1 MAQIS
6 GENSKLFGV
15 CVQGQRQ
22 KYTPPSPPLS
32 KVEELRDIRYSMSIG
47 NLILW
52 ANSVTVSY
60 LIHYYSLL
68 QNVADIIAK
77 CDSCIITKCEIS
89 LLQNASSFLSQ
100 HTTILLQN
108 ATVTKWDVF
117 YKLPICDSA
126 LSNSFLF
133 CKIDLI

>member
-15 CVQGQRQ
+15 CVQAQRQ

-32 KVEELRDIRYSMSIG
+32 KVEELRDIRYSLSIG
-47 NLILW
+47 NLILG

-77 CDSCIITKCEIS
+77 CDSYIITKCEIS

-100 HTTILLQN
+100 DTTILLQN
-108 ATVTKWDVF
+108 ATLQNGTFFTNCQFVTVH
-117 YKLPICDSA
+117 
-126 LSNSFLF
+126 
-133 CKIDLI
+133 

>member
-47 NLILW
+47 NLILG

-60 LIHYYSLL
+60 LIHITVYYKMW
-68 QNVADIIAK
+68 Q
-77 CDSCIITKCEIS
+77 
-89 LLQNASSFLSQ
+89 
-100 HTTILLQN
+100 ILLQN
-108 ATVTKWDVF
+108 ATAV
-117 YKLPICDSA
+117 LLQNA
-126 LSNSFLF
+126 R
-133 CKIDLI
+133 